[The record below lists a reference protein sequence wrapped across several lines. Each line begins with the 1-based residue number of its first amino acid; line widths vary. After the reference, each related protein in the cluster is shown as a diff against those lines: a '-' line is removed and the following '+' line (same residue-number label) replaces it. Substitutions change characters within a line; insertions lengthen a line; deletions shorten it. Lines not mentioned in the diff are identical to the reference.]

1 MHRSPS
7 SHRFLKSSGPGGGWE
22 ICCLEHPLQTL
33 KNTLSLTLSF
43 CSSFS
48 PCRPHEQKVKLW
60 QHLFQMSHW
69 HRMLMVWVGP
79 YTNLTAKT
87 QWGPLSEAESM
98 VIMRSEF
105 WHCPRACFTTSIL
118 LLVSLSISCKLIL
131 FCLQKPLLQLSF
143 ILFQN
148 FPPQPFF
155 FLQFPCILQT
165 FSIQLCLPSLFC
177 CTVTHF
183 NSKYVGWH
191 WVLLPIESP
200 GKPATSFES

>member
-155 FLQFPCILQT
+155 FFAVSMHTTNLQHSTMFAK
-165 FSIQLCLPSLFC
+165 SL
-177 CTVTHF
+177 
-183 NSKYVGWH
+183 
-191 WVLLPIESP
+191 LLYCD
-200 GKPATSFES
+200 SF